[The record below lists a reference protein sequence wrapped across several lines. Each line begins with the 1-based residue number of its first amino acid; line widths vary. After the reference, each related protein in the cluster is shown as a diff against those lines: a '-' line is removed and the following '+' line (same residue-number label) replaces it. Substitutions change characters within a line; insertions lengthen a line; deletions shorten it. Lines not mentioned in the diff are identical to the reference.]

1 MRGPSTG
8 QTGTDPFKVRCASSI
23 SAIACFAAWTI
34 FSIIGLEAKVQLCLS
49 ETEFGLL
56 VGVPIL
62 SGSIARVPLGVW
74 ADRFGGR
81 RVFAAAMV
89 VAALATCLLS
99 LAESYG
105 HFLFAG
111 IGIGIAGGAFAAG
124 ISYISRFSPPQRRSR
139 SDEGRG

>member
-1 MRGPSTG
+1 MLGPATG
-8 QTGTDPFKVRCASSI
+8 QTGTDPGKVLGASTI
-23 SAIACFAAWTI
+23 SATACFAAWTI
-34 FSIIGLEAKVQLCLS
+34 FSIIGLEAKVQLGLS

-89 VAALATCLLS
+89 RSEEHTSELQS
-99 LAESYG
+99 LKR
-105 HFLFAG
+105 
-111 IGIGIAGGAFAAG
+111 
-124 ISYISRFSPPQRRSR
+124 ISYAVFCLKKKKK
-139 SDEGRG
+139 

>member
-1 MRGPSTG
+1 MMGQGKGQAGREACMVLGASTIAA
-8 QTGTDPFKVRCASSI
+8 TGF
-23 SAIACFAAWTI
+23 FAGWTI
-34 FSIIGLEAKVQLCLS
+34 LSIIGLEARVQLGLS

-89 VAALATCLLS
+89 VAALATCLLL

-105 HFLFAG
+105 HFLLDRK
-111 IGIGIAGGAFAAG
+111 
-124 ISYISRFSPPQRRSR
+124 STRLNSSH
-139 SDEGRG
+139 

>member
-1 MRGPSTG
+1 MLGPATG
-8 QTGTDPFKVRCASSI
+8 QTGTDPGKVLGASTI
-23 SAIACFAAWTI
+23 SATACFAAWTI
-34 FSIIGLEAKVQLCLS
+34 FSIIGLEAKVQLGLS

-111 IGIGIAGGAFAAG
+111 YGIGGSEERRLGQRCV
-124 ISYISRFSPPQRRSR
+124 STCRFWWAP
-139 SDEGRG
+139 

>member
-1 MRGPSTG
+1 MIRRPPRSTR
-8 QTGTDPFKVRCASSI
+8 TDTLFPYRRSSD
-23 SAIACFAAWTI
+23 
-34 FSIIGLEAKVQLCLS
+34 L
-49 ETEFGLL
+49 FGLL

-62 SGSIARVPLGVW
+62 SGSLARVPLGVW

-105 HFLFAG
+105 PFLFAG
-111 IGIGIAGGAFAAG
+111 IGIGIAGGAFDAG
-124 ISYISRFSPPQRRSR
+124 IAYISRLYPPPLDRKRVLTGKVVPVR
-139 SDEGRG
+139 VDPGGRHT